1 MNLNKEERNM
11 TNKELE
17 SKVASLE
24 EQLMTLA
31 RKMLQNENVTAS
43 LLAKL
48 TDEIGKEAPRLTNLE
63 NDVETLRALSGRSAA
78 IERY

>member
-48 TDEIGKEAPRLTNLE
+48 TDEIGKASPRLTNLE